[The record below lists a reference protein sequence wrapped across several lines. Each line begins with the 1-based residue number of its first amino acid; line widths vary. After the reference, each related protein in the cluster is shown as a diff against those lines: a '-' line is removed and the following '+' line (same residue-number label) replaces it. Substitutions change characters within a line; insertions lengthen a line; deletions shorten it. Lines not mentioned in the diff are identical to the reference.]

1 MPYIKQEEREFL
13 AKWLDGLDTVLV
25 DMTNK
30 GKKNNRIVCYVLYK
44 ILVDVYANS
53 NYEVMSNALKVL
65 ESAKMEFYREVMAPY
80 EKKQMIENGNI
91 PIFKKRKEK

>member
-1 MPYIKQEEREFL
+1 MPYIKQKEREFL
-13 AKWLDGLDTVLV
+13 AKWLDGLNTVLV

-30 GKKNNRIVCYVLYK
+30 GKKNNGIVCYVLYK

-65 ESAKMEFYREVMAPY
+65 ESAKLEFYRKIMAPY
-80 EKKQMIENGNI
+80 EEKKMMDIKNVK
-91 PIFKKRKEK
+91 FKAKILVK